1 MPELQTETTQI
12 VAESREALQSVR
24 QALIELYGAI
34 GADQLAPQDVSRRFG
49 INRNLTWKLSR
60 VIAAS
65 DPFAALNHLPGA
77 QGIGL
82 LIDAFRENGAG
93 EETIANVEAAMRR
106 FNEVVDVH
114 AGDRDRFELTLESM
128 GLFERERR
136 MEGGRE
142 LAFRGNS
149 MIWGVRARTRLASF
163 FLAPSD
169 ADDGTLVNV
178 HIAGL
183 MGFQRLRPGARWRL
197 FRLQAHDDTGR
208 PLDAMRRPEELEPKG
223 PEDPPLVIREFCS
236 ARMPALDIVERPAGR
251 EYILPGGPVGNL
263 GEFDCMF
270 GNIVRGIPARR
281 ALPDNEWIGGASTI
295 TLPVEHL
302 IFDLIVHRDVRLD
315 GGPEVLVHGFP
326 HGGIDTPEDQSAAHA
341 LPCLDRPVELAGR
354 PPAVATPLV
363 PRYSQLLARVCT
375 RMGWTPS
382 HFTGVRLR
390 IDFPPMSS
398 RVVVRWRLPDG
409 AQR

>member
-1 MPELQTETTQI
+1 
-12 VAESREALQSVR
+12 VLQSVR
-24 QALIELYGAI
+24 QALTELYGAV
-34 GADQLAPQDVSRRFG
+34 GVDPNAPQDAARRLG
-49 INRNLTWKLSR
+49 INRNLTWKISR
-60 VIAAS
+60 VIAAN

-82 LIDAFRENGAG
+82 VIEAFRQNGASAELIG
-93 EETIANVEAAMRR
+93 NVEAAMRR
-106 FNEVVDVH
+106 FNEVIDLH

-163 FLAPSD
+163 FLGPGD
-169 ADDGTLVNV
+169 TGDGTLINV
-178 HIAGL
+178 HVAGL
-183 MGFQRLRPGARWRL
+183 LGFQRLRPGARWRL

-208 PLDAMRRPEELEPKG
+208 ALEAMLRPEEVEPKG
-223 PEDPPLVIREFCS
+223 PGDPPLLIREFCS
-236 ARMPALDIVERPAGR
+236 PRIPELEVVDGARGR

-270 GNIVRGIPARR
+270 GNIVRNTPSRR
-281 ALPDNEWIGGASTI
+281 TATDEWIGGAATI

-302 IFDLIVHRDVRLD
+302 VFDLIIHRDVRFA
-315 GGPEVLVHGFP
+315 GGPEVMVHGFP
-326 HGGIDTPEDQSAAHA
+326 HGGIDSPEAQSAAVA
-341 LPCLDRPVELAGR
+341 LPFSERPVELAGR

-363 PRYSQLLARVCT
+363 PRYSNLLSRVFS

-382 HFTGVRLR
+382 DFSGLRLR

-398 RVVVRWRLPDG
+398 RVVVRWRLPDDG
-409 AQR
+409 VA